1 MPESFNHLGHYFRF
15 IIINRTIYNFWRIII
30 VPNQNKK
37 KYLAKTENGLYFHLL
52 WCILSFKPDKT
63 PIFSKFYFIYMKV
76 KEYEEYY
83 YQFYMVLYEIP
94 DTTVSGNSD
103 YFICLFFCYFIQN
116 FLFWGL
122 LIGNVD
128 LSSSYYIL
136 FSWGREICSSAVII
150 PLIIFYLL
158 LFLLDEL
165 DFRLLLFS
173 NFLDWFLTLRK
184 YSYLVMVYL
193 FLKNIF

>member
-76 KEYEEYY
+76 KEYEEYIINFIW
-83 YQFYMVLYEIP
+83 FYMKFLIRLYPGILITLFVFFFAILSKIFSFE
-94 DTTVSGNSD
+94 DFLSEMLTFQAHTTS
-103 YFICLFFCYFIQN
+103 YFLEAEK
-116 FLFWGL
+116 LAHL
-122 LIGNVD
+122 L
-128 LSSSYYIL
+128 
-136 FSWGREICSSAVII
+136 W
-150 PLIIFYLL
+150 
-158 LFLLDEL
+158 
-165 DFRLLLFS
+165 
-173 NFLDWFLTLRK
+173 
-184 YSYLVMVYL
+184 
-193 FLKNIF
+193 